1 MTGQTKSPEGAGKA
15 HEKMKPVR
23 LHFFCAFHNAPW
35 LAATVAASSAHTT
48 HGAKVCVEKPFNAS
62 FAALLKFSVCF
73 AHFRAPKRAAHL
85 RCPKLSPPKSSNHAQ
100 FVKIAK
106 EITKFCQKK
115 IEKCRKIF
123 AKRIIFNYN
132 KKYSR
137 CYYQFV
143 HQNLIQSNIRERER

>member
-1 MTGQTKSPEGAGKA
+1 
-15 HEKMKPVR
+15 MKPVR

-35 LAATVAASSAHTT
+35 LAATVAASFTHITSQGRKFALKGVSTQVLPRDQTLRTFLLHFLVCQNRRHTP
-48 HGAKVCVEKPFNAS
+48 H
-62 FAALLKFSVCF
+62 AAPNF
-73 AHFRAPKRAAHL
+73 HPQ
-85 RCPKLSPPKSSNHAQ
+85 KSSNQAQ

>member
-23 LHFFCAFHNAPW
+23 LHFFLRFSQRA
-35 LAATVAASSAHTT
+35 VAGR
-48 HGAKVCVEKPFNAS
+48 HGRGFVHSK
-62 FAALLKFSVCF
+62 
-73 AHFRAPKRAAHL
+73 
-85 RCPKLSPPKSSNHAQ
+85 KSSNQAQ

-106 EITKFCQKK
+106 EITKFCQKR

-123 AKRIIFNYN
+123 AKRIILNYN